1 MPSCNLCSQA
11 IGFGRYIVADQKRFH
26 EKCYESVAPR
36 CAVCMKVI
44 RGQFRIDFWS
54 NQYCSS
60 CCQTVPACSTCG
72 KLVSKSVTGGG
83 VRYGDG
89 RTICSI
95 CHATAVTTDAQVKAL
110 LSDTT
115 SILQSFG
122 LTLSPDNLT
131 IFLLEANKTDR
142 NSGVVLS
149 ETKPG
154 IMRCQESFVNGT
166 LHQRRF
172 NIFILSGLP
181 KIHFMGTL
189 GHELF
194 HVVSRLWGC
203 RLSPVWEEGA
213 ANLVQYLVLQR
224 FHDQPESKY
233 IINGLLTSRD
243 QIYGE
248 GFRMAKTRS
257 EAMGPNRFW
266 VWLRS
271 Q

>member
-1 MPSCNLCSQA
+1 MPSCNLCSQK
-11 IGFGRYIVADQKRFH
+11 IGFGRYIVSAGQIFH
-26 EKCYESVAPR
+26 PNCYEIVAAKCSVCSRVLA
-36 CAVCMKVI
+36 
-44 RGQFRIDFWS
+44 GSFRVDFWK
-54 NQYCSS
+54 NQYCTS
-60 CCQTVPACSTCG
+60 CCKTAPECSTCG

-83 VRYGDG
+83 VRFGDG

-95 CHATAVTTDAQVKAL
+95 CYATAVTTDAQVKAV

-115 SILQSFG
+115 TILRSFG
-122 LTLSPDNLT
+122 LTLSPDILT
-131 IFLLEANKTDR
+131 VSLLEANKTDR

-166 LHQRRF
+166 LQQRRF

-181 KIHFMGTL
+181 RIHFMGTL

-203 RLSPVWEEGA
+203 RLPPVWEEGV

-224 FHDQPESKY
+224 FHDQPESEY
-233 IINGLLTSRD
+233 IVHTLLHSSD
-243 QIYGE
+243 PIYGD
-248 GFRMAKTRS
+248 GFRKAKAQS
-257 EAMGPNRFW
+257 EVMGLDRFW
-266 VWLRS
+266 TWLRS